1 MGFSDITEKSQ
12 IMPERFKQFLEA
24 TDIQDLLLRE
34 MQMQLNI
41 YKLNGDNNYELGYGY
56 DNYKHYISV
65 WRTFLS
71 LLWFLEYLTDIFE
84 GVYNDDGST
93 AIKTLLENSYDKVLA
108 PRHPFLTRKAVG
120 FALMFSRDPP

>member
-65 WRTFLS
+65 
-71 LLWFLEYLTDIFE
+71 
-84 GVYNDDGST
+84 
-93 AIKTLLENSYDKVLA
+93 
-108 PRHPFLTRKAVG
+108 
-120 FALMFSRDPP
+120 